1 MGDKGHMRIGSDFP
15 SHKVDETYKQN
26 ETGSTIPELKNRLGS
41 VRPIDVY
48 GTTSDQD
55 CESGVDDIEPE
66 IEGSAGTRS
75 LSSARNDAEQ
85 DKEDFSVR
93 HTFRPDMLA
102 LHGRVGGDGGSIKD
116 MNLVSEQQTFKKDE
130 RYKNNDDVVGG
141 KSTFSGNTVP

>member
-15 SHKVDETYKQN
+15 SYKVDETYKQN

-55 CESGVDDIEPE
+55 CESGVDDIETE

-102 LHGRVGGDGGSIKD
+102 LHGRVGGDGGVIKD
-116 MNLVSEQQTFKKDE
+116 MNLVSEQQTFEKDE